1 MVLLSSFAPVTSH
14 QSLILTNHASI
25 SIPLTELSP
34 HPAPQ
39 RPLSLC
45 SYTPGLTP
53 VSSLS
58 YTFYGS
64 FHPGLPFLGSLASL
78 VRPSLS
84 RSSSLS
90 LTTSL
95 HSGEH
100 RLFKLKA
107 QVPASLDE
115 KPHQGQEGD

>member
-90 LTTSL
+90 LPPPSILENTDS
-95 HSGEH
+95 SSS
-100 RLFKLKA
+100 RPKS
-107 QVPASLDE
+107 QPV
-115 KPHQGQEGD
+115 